1 LETPGQLGLI
11 HKGKTIDKSL
21 SSHPWLRRLALAAAL
36 LLPFAAATL
45 VYSRFLSQWFFRDDT
60 AALTAGK
67 NPDFL
72 DFLRAAFS
80 LPYWRPL
87 VDFYFFAMYR
97 LFGTDALPYHLV
109 NVVLHGATATLT
121 VLLIRRVTRS
131 LSAGVLAG
139 VLFAVAP
146 AYGEAVVWIS
156 TAGPAMATLFSVT
169 TIVLFLRYIEGEGG
183 RGTLFLAVAAFFAAL
198 LSMEGS
204 VCIPAVLV
212 LLGLA
217 VRPPSGAAE
226 SRRFI
231 RALLPFVVLGVAYG
245 VLQIVGSSVEPTPE
259 HELSWHAAERLG
271 DRVLW
276 LCLPLGSPEYGSWVD
291 GARWAIFALLTL
303 AALAAL
309 LRRQWIMPALYAS
322 TVVALAPSSFVTGM
336 FEYRWVYLASP
347 LWAGFVAALAMGLVR
362 WLWTRHVL
370 AGGVALLV
378 ITSSLAGALLP
389 HDTGVQRGMA
399 GQAAQMEDIKEAL
412 EAGCPSLGPADTVF
426 VLPIPIVDPPQQN
439 LVLSL
444 ISLIRPGVSAVR
456 VEATAF
462 DPPSPRD
469 CVLEWRS
476 GHYQATPGANY
487 VLNRFWSVSVSAD
500 CPQAVP
506 WQRAALWADQLAIV
520 RGPVVDV
527 LHVGARSVLLIGEPG
542 KFRVS
547 TAQEHEKDLSSAETY
562 LGRNICVRGI
572 IRTVAGSS
580 SIIIDDPRVIVIE

>member
-1 LETPGQLGLI
+1 
-11 HKGKTIDKSL
+11 
-21 SSHPWLRRLALAAAL
+21 
-36 LLPFAAATL
+36 
-45 VYSRFLSQWFFRDDT
+45 
-60 AALTAGK
+60 
-67 NPDFL
+67 
-72 DFLRAAFS
+72 
-80 LPYWRPL
+80 
-87 VDFYFFAMYR
+87 M
-97 LFGTDALPYHLV
+97 
-109 NVVLHGATATLT
+109 
-121 VLLIRRVTRS
+121 
-131 LSAGVLAG
+131 
-139 VLFAVAP
+139 FAVAP
-146 AYGEAVVWIS
+146 AYGEGVVWIS
-156 TAGPAMATLFSVT
+156 SVGTSLATLFSVI
-169 TIVLFLRYIEGEGG
+169 TIVLFLRYLDDEGG
-183 RGTLFLAVAAFFAAL
+183 RGTLLLAVAAFFAAL

-204 VCIPAVLV
+204 VCLPAVLV

-217 VRPPSGAAE
+217 VKPPSGATD

-231 RALLPFVVLGVAYG
+231 RALLPFVVLGAAYG
-245 VLQIVGSSVEPTPE
+245 VLQIVGSSVEPTAE

-291 GARWAIFALLTL
+291 GARWAIFAPFTL
-303 AALAAL
+303 ASLGAV
-309 LRRQWIMPALYAS
+309 LRRQWILPALYAS
-322 TVVALAPSSFVTGM
+322 TVMALVPSSFVTGM
-336 FEYRWVYLASP
+336 FEYRWVYLSSP
-347 LWAGFVAALAMGLVR
+347 LWAGYVAALAIGLVR
-362 WLWTRHVL
+362 WLSARHVL
-370 AGGVALLV
+370 AAGLALLV
-378 ITSSLAGALLP
+378 IMSSLGAALLP

-426 VLPIPIVDPPQQN
+426 ILPVPIVDPPQQN

-444 ISLIRPGVSAVR
+444 IYLIRPGVNAVR
-456 VEATAF
+456 VEATGF

-476 GHYQATPGANY
+476 GLYKATPGANY

-527 LHVGARSVLLIGEPG
+527 LHVDARSVLLIGEPG

-547 TAQEHEKDLSSAETY
+547 TAPEHEKDLSSAETY
-562 LGRNICVRGI
+562 FGTNICVRGVV
-572 IRTVAGSS
+572 RTVAGAS